1 MDEGLSPLSGNQAP
15 RTEIPGATAALP
27 SAANSD
33 RIMQSM
39 PDKDT
44 RLSQPLPSFS
54 SPAQHAPN
62 GSMQGPLSAV
72 PAQYFNSRVASDANS
87 GTVCFR
93 PAFVTTSA
101 QRTAASSLHAQFM
114 LDAQSTRSTVRGS
127 PQLQASS
134 SSNYRPDEDLLLIK
148 TWFSVSYSQRTMDG
162 TVVLENSGRQNSTIH
177 LLMPGFEKQKAC
189 ATDSIMCSGVLAS
202 I

>member
-1 MDEGLSPLSGNQAP
+1 MDEGQSPSSGTQAL

-33 RIMQSM
+33 RVMQST
-39 PDKDT
+39 PEKDT

-54 SPAQHAPN
+54 SPKQNAPT
-62 GSMQGPLSAV
+62 GSMQEPLSAV
-72 PAQYFNSRVASDANS
+72 PAQYFNSRVISDANS

-101 QRTAASSLHAQFM
+101 QRTAASSSHTPFM
-114 LDAQSTRSTVRGS
+114 LDEQNTRSTVRGS
-127 PQLQASS
+127 PPRQASE
-134 SSNYRPDEDLLLIK
+134 SSNYRPDEDLLLVK
-148 TWFSVSYSQRTMDG
+148 TWFSVSNSHCTMDS
-162 TVVLENSGRQNSTIH
+162 TVFWKKVEENSTIH
-177 LLMPGFEKQKAC
+177 LSMSRFEKQRAY
-189 ATDSIMCSGVLAS
+189 ATDSVMCSGVLAS